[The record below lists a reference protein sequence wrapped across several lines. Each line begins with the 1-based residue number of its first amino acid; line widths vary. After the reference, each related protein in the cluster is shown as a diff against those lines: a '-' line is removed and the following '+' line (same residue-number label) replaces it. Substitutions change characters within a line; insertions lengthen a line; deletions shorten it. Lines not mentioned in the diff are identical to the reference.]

1 MNEPTQKQIDLVEC
15 MMEFINDKPKDFT
28 KKAYSDFI
36 SKNIELYKLYSTDNH
51 IITNGY
57 F

>member
-1 MNEPTQKQIDLVEC
+1 MNEPTQKQIDLVKC
-15 MMEFINDKPKDFT
+15 MMEFINDRPKDFT
-28 KKAYSDFI
+28 KKAYSEFI